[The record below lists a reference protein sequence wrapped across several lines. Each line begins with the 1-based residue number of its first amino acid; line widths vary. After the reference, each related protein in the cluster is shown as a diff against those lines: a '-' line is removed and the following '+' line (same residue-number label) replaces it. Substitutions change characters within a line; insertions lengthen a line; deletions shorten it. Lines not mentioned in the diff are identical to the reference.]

1 MEFIGLEF
9 MVFPYMTPIVLVLRV
24 WELMGFRV

>member
-1 MEFIGLEF
+1 MEFIGLKF
-9 MVFPYMTPIVLVLRV
+9 IVFLCMTPIVLGLRV